1 MDAKKID
8 ELIATSTNP
17 EKMGIIVDQLHAC
30 GFGDAFM
37 TGRELKQ
44 LPDLIQD
51 DETIKFATSG
61 NYDATAS
68 SVLIV
73 VTDKRVL
80 LENKKLFFGSQNTE
94 IPLTQINDISYNSGM
109 MFASLTLISGSKE
122 HKMSIIEK
130 KYIEKL
136 VQTIRVETEN
146 AKKREHQD
154 SSDNNSSN
162 GNIDDEIAQLKK
174 LKSLVDEGIITDEEF
189 AAKKKKVLGI

>member
-17 EKMGIIVDQLHAC
+17 EKMRIIVDQLHAC

-136 VQTIRVETEN
+136 VQTVRVEAEN
-146 AKKREHQD
+146 AKKREHQE
-154 SSDNNSSN
+154 SSDNNPST
-162 GNIDDEIAQLKK
+162 GNIDDEIEQLKK
-174 LKSLVDEGIITDEEF
+174 LKSLVDEGIITEEEF
-189 AAKKKKVLGI
+189 IAKKKKVLDI

>member
-17 EKMGIIVDQLHAC
+17 EKMRIIVDQLHAC

-94 IPLTQINDISYNSGM
+94 IPLNQINDISYNSGM

-136 VQTIRVETEN
+136 VQTIRVEAEN
-146 AKKREHQD
+146 AKKRQRQE

-174 LKSLVDEGIITDEEF
+174 LKSLVDEGIITEEEF
-189 AAKKKKVLGI
+189 VAKKKKVLGI